1 MTTFI
6 CDTETHY
13 TITISIWQSNYYYHY
28 YSNYPYFFKYAS
40 PIKRLN
46 TDTLI
51 YITRLRIT
59 VTHRISTQGTLFTIF
74 RTHPEVLAATQ
85 PVVLLLAL
93 DGVPEFPQNNL
104 VLLVVFLLPGQRL
117 VEGPL
122 VCAVEGRSRPFPLED
137 LVVLQRGGW
146 FLLMLFSDEIDLS
159 LYIIR

>member
-1 MTTFI
+1 MILKLTLLLQYRYDKVI
-6 CDTETHY
+6 
-13 TITISIWQSNYYYHY
+13 ITIIAIQIIL
-28 YSNYPYFFKYAS
+28 FFKYAS

-59 VTHRISTQGTLFTIF
+59 VTHRISTQGTLFTIS

-137 LVVLQRGGW
+137 LVVLQRGRW
-146 FLLMLFSDEIDLS
+146 FLLMLFSDEIDFS
-159 LYIIR
+159 LFIIR